1 MPIVFK
7 TDNAASY
14 LNTLY
19 TDGTTTLPSGR
30 KLYRHTTLPGS
41 VLCFND
47 GIDRKVLVLDAKYRI
62 GPADGNL
69 KYGWLTTNNSNLAN
83 VTRDPFNFADLEGY
97 PDISDNVLN
106 TYIIDPKTSRE
117 NTTALVTDYPEDSI
131 PEAALHCR
139 SVIIGDNLTCDLPNI
154 NTLMRIKLEYK
165 YIDELDPTIN
175 DGDSSIMGN
184 KYRSLESIFENYC
197 HSSTTNKMDDSMD
210 ILTRYTWSIDNEKI
224 HTTTSILT
232 ALVVPVYEL

>member
-19 TDGTTTLPSGR
+19 TDGTRTLPSGR

-47 GIDRKVLVLDAKYRI
+47 GVDRKVLVLDAKYRI

-106 TYIIDPKTSRE
+106 TYIVDPKTSRE

-154 NTLMRIKLEYK
+154 NTLMRIYVERT
-165 YIDELDPTIN
+165 YIDELDPTLEEYPN
-175 DGDSSIMGN
+175 
-184 KYRSLESIFENYC
+184 RSLEKIWEEGGVW
-197 HSSTTNKMDDSMD
+197 SSTGSTFAEAYMIEKGGIFN
-210 ILTRYTWSIDNEKI
+210 RYMISEVGC
-224 HTTTSILT
+224 
-232 ALVVPVYEL
+232 VVPICES